1 MPGNSILVIDSDTA
15 SRTFLCQKLIDAD
28 FQVRSASSGT
38 TAIHSMLED
47 PPALVIVDSALV
59 EEDPFSSAWDAFG
72 ILNWMKHMLPD
83 RRIPLILH
91 AAQVTDTLQ
100 ERAQSTGIFA
110 VVQKDQSTNLT
121 TVVQL
126 AFSALQADDG
136 ADPQ

>member
-1 MPGNSILVIDSDTA
+1 MTGNSILVIDSDTA

-28 FQVRSASSGT
+28 FQVRSVSSGT

-91 AAQVTDTLQ
+91 AAQVTD
-100 ERAQSTGIFA
+100 
-110 VVQKDQSTNLT
+110 
-121 TVVQL
+121 
-126 AFSALQADDG
+126 ALQAR
-136 ADPQ
+136 PVHRHLC